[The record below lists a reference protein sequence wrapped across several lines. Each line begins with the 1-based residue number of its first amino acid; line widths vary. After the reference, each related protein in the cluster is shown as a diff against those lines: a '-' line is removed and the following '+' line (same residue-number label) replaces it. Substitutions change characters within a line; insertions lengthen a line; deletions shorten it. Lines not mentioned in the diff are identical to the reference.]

1 MLFLDR
7 MGINAEI
14 QIPLKE
20 LGLPEK
26 DFLYTEH
33 LPDENERL
41 RAFGCTSEVWYP
53 PYWECVKEGNS
64 NAMVTNK
71 LVALDSQSDTYKEI
85 EKLVLGTWESS
96 TVGHDTD
103 VAGLHHGSVA
113 VRKIWRVE
121 SPVLYRQYEEKR
133 KLMCMTK
140 TVNSYPVFCGL
151 GGEREVVTR
160 TLGTFLLR
168 NFLGSGK
175 GK

>member
-1 MLFLDR
+1 
-7 MGINAEI
+7 
-14 QIPLKE
+14 
-20 LGLPEK
+20 
-26 DFLYTEH
+26 
-33 LPDENERL
+33 
-41 RAFGCTSEVWYP
+41 
-53 PYWECVKEGNS
+53 
-64 NAMVTNK
+64 MVTNK

-160 TLGTFLLR
+160 TLGTFYFVTFWDRVKENSWLIRRMPFPKMIDVPAKHIVIFPWFWR
-168 NFLGSGK
+168 NIRHSPKSQKLFCQEHTRFFASDPILQLYANVGFILG
-175 GK
+175 